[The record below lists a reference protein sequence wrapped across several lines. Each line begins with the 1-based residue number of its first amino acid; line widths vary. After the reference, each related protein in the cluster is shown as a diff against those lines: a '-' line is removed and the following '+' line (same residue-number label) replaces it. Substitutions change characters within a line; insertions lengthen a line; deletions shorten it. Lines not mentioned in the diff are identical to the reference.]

1 MATKAELEQI
11 IADKLLH
18 KREQEVTLA
27 EIRDAILATDAAG
40 RAQVLTAIKT
50 KNSNLLG
57 SVFMDQIRTYLKSV
71 AITEA
76 QVLLTDDAL
85 TLAEL
90 DRILG

>member
-1 MATKAELEQI
+1 MATRVELEQI

-27 EIRDAILATDAAG
+27 EIRDAILATDAVG
-40 RAQVLTAIKT
+40 RAQVLAAIKT

-57 SVFMDQIRTYLKSV
+57 SVFMDQIRTYLKS
-71 AITEA
+71 AALTEA
-76 QVLLTDDAL
+76 QGLLTDDAL